1 MQRLLTHSARR
12 LSTTSSSS
20 SLAAL
25 VAAGKPSDIAL
36 LAPQQGIAWTYEE
49 FDNKARKLA
58 GGLEDLGYDKGSV
71 VISDVPNTAENL
83 LLQTA
88 FAHIGASIATLP
100 KSQEAFNKLVSEY
113 DVRGVICVDGTSEIA
128 TAIPRAILRRG
139 VVSSRPVMP
148 TIHIDVASGERSAG
162 GSVPFEEL
170 YTHAPPRG
178 DPPLATDDMM
188 LGNFGGAALSHG
200 QAFAMGTDAASK
212 LSLTSS
218 DRVCCSVTLMHA
230 FGIGSAVTSA
240 LSVGGAVVLPAVGGI
255 RGCGNPSQRAS
266 VTMEVLASTGAT
278 VLFGDTHTLK
288 AMAAEEGSAPATK
301 LRTGVVKIGSGATF
315 LDGVTEAPQK
325 DGNPLK
331 LEWQGVKFVAIGK
344 A

>member
-1 MQRLLTHSARR
+1 
-12 LSTTSSSS
+12 
-20 SLAAL
+20 
-25 VAAGKPSDIAL
+25 
-36 LAPQQGIAWTYEE
+36 
-49 FDNKARKLA
+49 
-58 GGLEDLGYDKGSV
+58 
-71 VISDVPNTAENL
+71 
-83 LLQTA
+83 
-88 FAHIGASIATLP
+88 
-100 KSQEAFNKLVSEY
+100 
-113 DVRGVICVDGTSEIA
+113 
-128 TAIPRAILRRG
+128 
-139 VVSSRPVMP
+139 MP

-240 LSVGGAVVLPAVGGI
+240 LSAGGAVVLPAVGGI

-266 VTMEVLASTGAT
+266 VTMEVLAAT
-278 VLFGDTHTLK
+278 EATALFGDTHTLK
-288 AMAAEEGSAPATK
+288 AMAAAEAEGGGAAAKASK
-301 LRTGVVKIGSGATF
+301 LRTGVIKIGSGATF
-315 LDGVTEAPQK
+315 LDGVTEAPAGK
-325 DGNPLK
+325 DGKGALK
-331 LEWQGVKFVAIGK
+331 LEWNGVPFVAIGK